1 MQSMYPKLAANSTL
15 FCTTEWTR
23 EVNRADTVYT
33 NHSRIKELT
42 QSKTS
47 VDILR
52 EDSGHQTILGGI

>member
-1 MQSMYPKLAANSTL
+1 MQSMYPKLAANPAL

-23 EVNRADTVYT
+23 EVNRTDAVYT
-33 NHSRIKELT
+33 NHTRIKGLT

-52 EDSGHQTILGGI
+52 EDAGHQTILGGI